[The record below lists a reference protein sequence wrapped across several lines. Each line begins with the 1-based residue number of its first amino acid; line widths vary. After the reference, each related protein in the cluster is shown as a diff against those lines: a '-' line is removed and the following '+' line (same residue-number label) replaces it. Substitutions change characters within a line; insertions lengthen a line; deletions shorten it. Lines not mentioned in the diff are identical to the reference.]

1 MKTVFNWIGQST
13 AVLAL
18 CVMMVSSASAQSV
31 DQAFAEELK
40 LVEGLKVYNEQLEK
54 QIAGQQSAKS
64 EILASIQQ
72 SSTLKPQV
80 AQVMKKMLSA
90 LGQFVRNDLPFH
102 LEERLESLGSLQ
114 GLMVDSAANDSDR
127 YRNIMDIYAVEME
140 YGYTY
145 EAYAGTQ
152 DIGGVET
159 PVDVLRI
166 GRLALYSQTKD
177 QNTSFMWNRSTKTW
191 DTLPASTNRN
201 VRTAIKVAAKTVA
214 PELLSLPI
222 SAPEGV

>member
-1 MKTVFNWIGQST
+1 
-13 AVLAL
+13 
-18 CVMMVSSASAQSV
+18 
-31 DQAFAEELK
+31 
-40 LVEGLKVYNEQLEK
+40 
-54 QIAGQQSAKS
+54 
-64 EILASIQQ
+64 
-72 SSTLKPQV
+72 
-80 AQVMKKMLSA
+80 
-90 LGQFVRNDLPFH
+90 
-102 LEERLESLGSLQ
+102 
-114 GLMVDSAANDSDR
+114 LMVDSAASDSDR
-127 YRNIMDIYAVEME
+127 YRNIMDIYTVEME

-145 EAYAGTQ
+145 EAYPGTQ

-159 PVDVLRI
+159 PVDVLRV

-177 QNTSFMWNRSTKTW
+177 QNTSFMWNRATKQW